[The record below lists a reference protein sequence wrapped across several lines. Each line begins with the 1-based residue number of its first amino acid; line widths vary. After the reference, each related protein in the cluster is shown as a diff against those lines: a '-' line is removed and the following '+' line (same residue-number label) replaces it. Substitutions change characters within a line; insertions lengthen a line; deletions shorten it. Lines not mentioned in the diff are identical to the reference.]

1 MRFLG
6 QDAAA
11 GALRSLYA
19 AAGAVVSGEFFGPS
33 WKFNMNGP
41 ATRVR
46 MPKRANDV
54 ATAHALWKASDKLT
68 GAIFDRARDIRA
80 IA

>member
-33 WKFNMNGP
+33 CKFNMNVH

-46 MPKRANDV
+46 MLWLPKTRSRRI
-54 ATAHALWKASDKLT
+54 L
-68 GAIFDRARDIRA
+68 GR
-80 IA
+80 